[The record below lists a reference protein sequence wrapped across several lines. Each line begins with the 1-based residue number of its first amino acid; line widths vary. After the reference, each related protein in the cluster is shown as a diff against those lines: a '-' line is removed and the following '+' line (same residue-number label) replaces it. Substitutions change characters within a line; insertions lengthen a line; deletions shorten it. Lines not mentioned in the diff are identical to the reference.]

1 MPLKHAIISLNYQE
15 GEGWHMDNK
24 IIRTVKGD
32 VEVNSLGLMLPH
44 EHLFVDLRGPTVEG
58 YGVGDPE
65 EVWQLMKPSLEAIEA
80 LGVTAIVDCA
90 PLGVGRNIR
99 VLRYLAERTPIH
111 IIAPT
116 GVYKEGFI
124 PTNLLDVSAEYLTEL
139 WVRELTEGMDGTDS
153 KAGFIK
159 VALVDNGPTEIEI
172 RNLKA
177 AAAASQQTGAVVA
190 SHTIGGRAARQEMDI
205 LEGAGLDLRRFIWVH
220 AHTEPDGAIHI
231 EAAKRGAWV
240 EFDAVGAGSWHPQ
253 DKLLDAAVALVEA
266 GYADHIVLSHDAGWY
281 EPGQPGGV
289 PKEGVRG
296 YTALFE
302 QFIPAMKGCGVP
314 EETIRLITVTNP
326 AQAYGI
332 EAAGS

>member
-1 MPLKHAIISLNYQE
+1 MGS
-15 GEGWHMDNK
+15 K

-32 VEVNSLGLMLPH
+32 VAADSLGLVLPH

-65 EVWQLMKPSLEAIEA
+65 AVWQVMKPSLDAIEA
-80 LGVTAIVDCA
+80 LGVTALVDCA
-90 PLGVGRNIR
+90 PLGVGRNVV

-124 PTNLLDVSAEYLTEL
+124 PADLLDVSEAYLTDL

-159 VALVDNGPTEIEI
+159 VALVDNGPTEIEF
-172 RNLKA
+172 RNLKS
-177 AAAASQQTGAVVA
+177 AAAASKQTGAVVA
-190 SHTIGGRAARQEMDI
+190 SHTIGGKAARQEMDI

-220 AHTEPDGAIHI
+220 AHTEPDGAVHI

-240 EFDAVGAGSWHPQ
+240 EFDAVGAGDAQFQ
-253 DKLLDAAVALVEA
+253 DSLLDAVVALIEA
-266 GYADHIVLSHDAGWY
+266 GYADHILLSHDAGWY

-289 PKEGVRG
+289 PKDGVRG

-302 QFIPAMKGCGVP
+302 QFIPAMKGRGVS
-314 EETIRLITVTNP
+314 EDTIRLMTVTNP
-326 AQAYGI
+326 ARAYSV
-332 EAAGS
+332 ETAGS